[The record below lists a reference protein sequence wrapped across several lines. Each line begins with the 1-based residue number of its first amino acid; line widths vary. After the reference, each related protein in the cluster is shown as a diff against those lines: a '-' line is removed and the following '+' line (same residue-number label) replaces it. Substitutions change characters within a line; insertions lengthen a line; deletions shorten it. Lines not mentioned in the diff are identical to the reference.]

1 MFWPDAVI
9 MKKNDKTELV
19 LAVYIKPFFWIE
31 RNAQITRTKFASYLL
46 NLELDCKHKLIGI
59 ESSVKSKR

>member
-1 MFWPDAVI
+1 MVI
-9 MKKNDKTELV
+9 KKNFYKTELV

-31 RNAQITRTKFASYLL
+31 RNAQITSTKFASYLL

-59 ESSVKSKR
+59 ES